1 MLGEVD
7 DQLRE
12 ALGIDVVGR
21 LPRKSIF
28 GTDESDWKPFTLYDG
43 TEVLVPHNFNTVVE
57 EGSGDTLIFPEGDLS
72 VPPSG
77 RMPNGGYFFDS
88 IIRQEPIDEDNL
100 DPANNLE
107 EFGLLNE
114 EDLAY
119 YRQVKDWF
127 EERSDY
133 GAILIV
139 PGSAFG
145 DIALVPAPFL
155 KHPKGIRDISEW
167 YMSTA
172 MRQDYVREVFERQC
186 EIALANIQT
195 LIDLLGD
202 VVQVALLTGTDFGT
216 QRGLFIS
223 CKSYC
228 DLFKPFHTA
237 LNKLIHEKSRWKT
250 FIHSCGSFGICCRT

>member
-1 MLGEVD
+1 M
-7 DQLRE
+7 
-12 ALGIDVVGR
+12 
-21 LPRKSIF
+21 
-28 GTDESDWKPFTLYDG
+28 
-43 TEVLVPHNFNTVVE
+43 
-57 EGSGDTLIFPEGDLS
+57 
-72 VPPSG
+72 
-77 RMPNGGYFFDS
+77 
-88 IIRQEPIDEDNL
+88 
-100 DPANNLE
+100 
-107 EFGLLNE
+107 
-114 EDLAY
+114 AY

-127 EERSDY
+127 EERRDY

-155 KHPKGIRDISEW
+155 KHPKGIREISEW

-223 CKSYC
+223 RKSYC

-250 FIHSCGSFGICCRT
+250 FIHSCGSVWDLLPDFIDAGFDILNPVQCSAAKMDARDLKREFGDGPGLLGWRRRHAKDLAVRHSRRGLPRSPPTHRDFQRWRRIRLQFDSQRSGQHTAGQRPGNVQGRSRQLWPVSIECRVT